1 MALSEAA
8 KTRVYWVAILAL
20 AASLGLGAKDWEK
33 TREELQ
39 RERAANSSLRNLL
52 GDMTKSMTEKER
64 EIDRLSTLSCAS
76 PDGAPKDG
84 APRLERKAAVVR

>member
-8 KTRVYWVAILAL
+8 RTRVFWVATLAL
-20 AASLGLGAKDWEK
+20 TAALGVGANDWEK
-33 TREELQ
+33 TREELRKEQ
-39 RERAANSSLRNLL
+39 AANFSPRNLL

-84 APRLERKAAVVR
+84 SPQPERKAAVVR